1 MQQIKGFFLPLNSIY
16 DTIYNVFKDN
26 TLVQYIEELA
36 SKTPTPGGGS
46 AAALAGCLGVALI
59 SMAANFT
66 TGERYKEAEEDI
78 QDILESARG
87 LTDKLI
93 LLIDEDSISY
103 RKVQA
108 AYKLP
113 KDTADEKN
121 KRSMAIQDAL
131 KENIGVCMD
140 ICKHSYAAAALC
152 DVLTDKGNPMLL
164 GDVGSGI
171 VMLWAAFQSS
181 MLNVETNLKNVK
193 DERFVIE
200 AKRSIEPMVK
210 GIEEMRGSITEKV
223 RKKCSIN

>member
-1 MQQIKGFFLPLNSIY
+1 M
-16 DTIYNVFKDN
+16 FKDN

-36 SKTPTPGGGS
+36 SRTPTPGGGS
-46 AAALAGCLGVALI
+46 AAALTGCLGTALI

-66 TGERYKEAEEDI
+66 TGEKYKEVENDVQEV
-78 QDILESARG
+78 LESTKG
-87 LTDKLI
+87 LIDKLI

-103 RKVQA
+103 RKVQS

-113 KDTADEKN
+113 KETVDEKN
-121 KRSMAIQDAL
+121 RRNSAIKDAL

-140 ICKHSYAAAALC
+140 ICKHSYSAAMLC

-181 MLNVETNLKNVK
+181 LLNVETNLKNVK
-193 DERFVIE
+193 DDKFVID
-200 AKRSIEPMVK
+200 ARRSIEPMVRE
-210 GIEEMRGSITEKV
+210 IERLRGSITEKV
-223 RKKCSIN
+223 RKKLSIV

>member
-1 MQQIKGFFLPLNSIY
+1 M
-16 DTIYNVFKDN
+16 FKDN

-36 SKTPTPGGGS
+36 SRTPTPGGGS
-46 AAALAGCLGVALI
+46 AAALTGCLGAALI

-66 TGERYKEAEEDI
+66 TGERYKDVEKDI
-78 QDILESARG
+78 QEVLESTKS
-87 LTDKLI
+87 LIDKLI
-93 LLIDEDSISY
+93 PLIDEDSITY
-103 RKVQA
+103 KKVQY

-121 KRSMAIQDAL
+121 KRNIAIQDAL

-140 ICKHSYAAAALC
+140 ICKHSYTAATLC

-181 MLNVETNLKNVK
+181 LLNVETNLKNVK
-193 DERFVIE
+193 DDGFVIE
-200 AKRSIEPMVK
+200 ARRSIEPMVK
-210 GIEEMRGSITEKV
+210 GIEKIRGSITEKV
-223 RKKCSIN
+223 RKRLAIHRDRRDACPTINY